1 MIYDHISNLANYKS
15 VSKNIGKFVDYIKQH
30 DITVYEPGVYEIDED
45 IFFTVKTYEPRL
57 PESAGWETH
66 KKFIDIQ
73 YVIEGK
79 ELMGV
84 APSSIL
90 TVKEPY
96 NDEQDKMTYLPTD
109 KEATLKLWPG
119 MFALLLPQD
128 AHHPTL
134 IDGEV
139 TLNKKAVV
147 KIRL

>member
-1 MIYDHISNLANYKS
+1 MVYDHISNLANYKS
-15 VSKNIGKFVDYIKQH
+15 LSKNISKFTDYIKEY
-30 DITVYEPGVYEIDED
+30 DITKYEPGVYKIDED
-45 IFFTVKTYEPRL
+45 VFFTVKIYEPRR
-57 PESAGWETH
+57 PECAGWETH
-66 KKFIDIQ
+66 KKYIDIQ
-73 YVIEGK
+73 YVMEGK

-84 APSSIL
+84 APSNIL
-90 TVKEPY
+90 TVREPY
-96 NDEQDKMTYLPTD
+96 DEGKDKMTYLPTD

-139 TLNKKAVV
+139 TRNKKAVV